1 MSAFLF
7 RAPPFRRLALVL
19 VLVLAVH
26 GALVFAL
33 LQDRTQPAPEAP
45 AMVAFFVAPPN
56 TSVMRPPAPVAA
68 PKPPTPIP
76 SPSPPRPAVA
86 PSLAAAQPLPSQAVV
101 PSDPP
106 PSQSAAAAPSP
117 ASPASSSDSVTPSTA
132 VPTAPTPPLEVS
144 IEGVKLVR
152 PPPRVYPTM
161 SRRLGETG
169 RVVVRVVIDTQG
181 VPTEV
186 SLAEPSRYAR
196 LNEEALRSARQ
207 ARFDPYRVNGRPM
220 SVTILWPFVFNL
232 EDRE

>member
-1 MSAFLF
+1 
-7 RAPPFRRLALVL
+7 
-19 VLVLAVH
+19 
-26 GALVFAL
+26 
-33 LQDRTQPAPEAP
+33 
-45 AMVAFFVAPPN
+45 MVAFFVAPPN
-56 TSVMRPPAPVAA
+56 TSVMRPPAPVVT
-68 PKPPTPIP
+68 PRPPTQTM
-76 SPSPPRPAVA
+76 PRPVVA

-132 VPTAPTPPLEVS
+132 VPAAPTPPLEVS

>member
-1 MSAFLF
+1 VFLF
-7 RAPPFRRLALVL
+7 RAPPFRRLVLVL

-33 LQDRTQPAPEAP
+33 LQDRMQPAAATP
-45 AMVAFFVAPPN
+45 AMVAFFVVPPN
-56 TSVMRPPAPVAA
+56 TSVMRSSPPVAA
-68 PKPPTPIP
+68 PKPPTAVPP
-76 SPSPPRPAVA
+76 PPRPATP
-86 PSLAAAQPLPSQAVV
+86 PSPVAAQSLSSQAVI
-101 PSDPP
+101 PADTP
-106 PSQSAAAAPSP
+106 PSQSLSAAPLPATPAPSSEAVGPSP
-117 ASPASSSDSVTPSTA
+117 AVT
-132 VPTAPTPPLEVS
+132 TAPAPPLEVS
-144 IEGVKLVR
+144 IEGVKLIR

-169 RVVVRVVIDTQG
+169 RVLVRVVIDTQG

-186 SLAEPSRYAR
+186 TLAEPSRYAR

-207 ARFDPYRVNGRPM
+207 ARFEPYRVNGRPM